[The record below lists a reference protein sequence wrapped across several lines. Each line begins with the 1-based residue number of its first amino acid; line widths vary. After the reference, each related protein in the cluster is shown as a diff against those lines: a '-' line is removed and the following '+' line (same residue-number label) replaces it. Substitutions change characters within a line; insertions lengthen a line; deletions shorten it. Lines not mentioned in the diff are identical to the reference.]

1 MYECTEVAQVARLSG
16 EINDAYLEDVDA
28 RLLHIERT
36 VIPASAKMRH
46 VLDRLSERLFQL
58 HEKGFTC
65 KEIAGLLESYEIR
78 VSAEMVE
85 DYISHAQTK
94 RLMSCEETIA
104 HSYKPEWNAA
114 LERSALIERGLRQAL
129 RDELGLVLMYQP
141 QVDIR
146 TGEVLGAEALLR
158 WNFNGTMIKPV
169 EFIPI
174 AEAAGLI
181 VPIGEWVLR
190 EACREAKRWQT
201 MGFGGSR
208 GIKMGVNL
216 SVKQFSEKLP
226 DIVHGILC
234 DTNLP
239 ADMLGLEITE
249 SFLVGNGSLAVLTAL
264 RNSGIHLSIDD
275 FGTGYSCLSHLKDL
289 PLDTIKIDR
298 AFVSDLGHGGS
309 SSAVVSAIIDLAG
322 KLKMDTLAEGV
333 ETPAQAQAL
342 TAMGCRVCQGYLF
355 SRPLA
360 SEDFIEFLRAAPI
373 QLVIEDS
380 ADEVVF
386 VERDGM
392 I

>member
-1 MYECTEVAQVARLSG
+1 MFECIEVGQAKRLSG
-16 EINDAYLEDVDA
+16 DFNDDFLDDVDA
-28 RLLHIERT
+28 RLSLIERT
-36 VIPASAKMRH
+36 VIPPSAKMRQ
-46 VLDRLSERLFQL
+46 VLDRLSSRLFQL

-65 KEIAGLLESYEIR
+65 KEIAGLLESYNIR
-78 VSAEMVE
+78 VSAEMVK

-114 LERSALIERGLRQAL
+114 LERTALIERGLRQAL
-129 RDELGLVLMYQP
+129 RDERGLVLMYQP
-141 QVDIR
+141 QVDIM
-146 TGEVLGAEALLR
+146 TGEILGAEALLR
-158 WNFNGTMIKPV
+158 WNFNGTMIRPV
-169 EFIPI
+169 EFIPV

-201 MGFGGSR
+201 MGFGGRR

-249 SFLVGNGSLAVLTAL
+249 SFLVGNGSLTVLNAL

-309 SSAVVSAIIDLAG
+309 SSAVVSAIIDLAA
-322 KLKMDTLAEGV
+322 KLNMDTLAEGV
-333 ETPAQAQAL
+333 ETPAQALAL

-355 SRPLA
+355 SRPL
-360 SEDFIEFLRAAPI
+360 SSGDFVEFLSAAPI
-373 QLVIEDS
+373 QFPNDDLP
-380 ADEVVF
+380 DEAAF
-386 VERDGM
+386 VGRG
-392 I
+392 